1 MNTLT
6 TEQGEKLREIGT
18 YLSRLRKE
26 QSISLDQVAA
36 NTYIRASL
44 LKAIEEAKEESLPEP
59 VYIQGFIRR
68 YADSLGLDGNA
79 LAMTFPIEL
88 PPIDLSEQLLDA
100 EVIGGKKYDTNNET
114 ERSKEASVSPLE
126 KLSLPSLPENF
137 SLPSIPYLPYIL
149 GGTVLALFSIL
160 YILNRPQ
167 TSPSVV
173 QNQPKTNVQPK
184 PAKYTV
190 APATPKSNSN
200 SSTSSTSSP
209 SAAPLVAATPENTAS
224 NTPFQVTAEVQDDS
238 WVRVT
243 ADGKVQFEGIL
254 SKGTKQ
260 SWTAKERIVVRS
272 GNAGAVLVSV
282 NKKEAKPLGEAGK
295 VAQVTFT
302 PEQ

>member
-26 QSISLDQVAA
+26 QSISLEQVAA

-88 PPIDLSEQLLDA
+88 PPIDLSDQLLDA

-167 TSPSVV
+167 PSPSIV

-190 APATPKSNSN
+190 APTTPTSNSN
-200 SSTSSTSSP
+200 LSSSSTSSP
-209 SAAPLVAATPENTAS
+209 TAAPDNTTS

-282 NKKEAKPLGEAGK
+282 NQKEAKPLGEAGK

>member
-6 TEQGEKLREIGT
+6 TEQGDKLREIGT

-26 QSISLDQVAA
+26 QSISLEQVAA

-100 EVIGGKKYDTNNET
+100 EVIGGKKYDTNNDT
-114 ERSKEASVSPLE
+114 ERSREESASPLE
-126 KLSLPSLPENF
+126 KLSLPALAEKF
-137 SLPSIPYLPYIL
+137 SIPSIPYLPYIL
-149 GGTVLALFSIL
+149 AGTILALGSIL
-160 YILNRPQ
+160 YLLNRPQ
-167 TSPSVV
+167 SSPSVV
-173 QNQPKTNVQPK
+173 QNKPTTVQPK

-190 APATPKSNSN
+190 APATPTSNSN
-200 SSTSSTSSP
+200 LSTSSTPSP
-209 SAAPLVAATPENTAS
+209 TAAPVVTATAENTAPT
-224 NTPFQVTAEVQDDS
+224 TPFQVTAEVQDDS
-238 WVRVT
+238 WMRVT

-260 SWTAKERIVVRS
+260 SWTAKERIVIRS

-282 NKKEAKPLGEAGK
+282 NKKEAKPLGETGK

-302 PEQ
+302 PEP